1 MHLRWLWMQRLV
13 FASLAVAVA
22 ACSGQ
27 ATQARQGHRATTAR
41 PKIAY
46 ANIGGYLLGFEWAG
60 KGGLAV
66 ILGGGD
72 TASGGSTHGPGGLP
86 PAGTAPPGVCHRSW
100 RGGR

>member
-46 ANIGGYLLGFEWAG
+46 ANIGGYLLAYECAG
-60 KGGLAV
+60 KGRPTVNPGA
-66 ILGGGD
+66 GD
-72 TASGGSTHGPGGLP
+72 TPSGVRTHGSVGLS
-86 PAGTAPPGVCHRSW
+86 PPGPAQPGVDPSS
-100 RGGR
+100 GPG